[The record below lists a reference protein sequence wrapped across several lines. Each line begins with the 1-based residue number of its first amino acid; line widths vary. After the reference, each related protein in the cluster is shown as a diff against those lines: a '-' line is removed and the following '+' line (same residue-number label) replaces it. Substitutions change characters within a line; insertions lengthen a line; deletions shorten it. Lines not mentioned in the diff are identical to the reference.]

1 MSMPARSPA
10 EVALSLAE
18 ALVLSSN
25 VPLLLLDGDL
35 NIVATSASFIQ
46 TFEMVSIPA
55 PGGGLAEF
63 SRGEW
68 NSPRLR
74 SLLKATA
81 NGQAAISAYEMD
93 LVRAGRPDRKLVL
106 NAQKLDYGDDAD
118 VRVLLTIADVTDARL
133 AEKLKDDLL
142 REKAILLQE
151 LQHRVAN
158 SLQIIASVLMLSA
171 RRVNSDETRR
181 HLYDAHNRV
190 MSVATLQ
197 KRLSVSTV
205 GSVLLG
211 SYFTDLCES
220 IAASMIADPE
230 QLVLTVQCDESV
242 AEAEV
247 SVSLGLIVTE
257 LVINALKH
265 AFPGGRR
272 GTISVD
278 YRSDPSG
285 WTLKVQD
292 DGVGMPSHDAHS
304 KRGLGS
310 SIVTALARQLN
321 AQVEIADGQPGT
333 QVRIIHAE
341 VSAGTESELVAAI

>member
-1 MSMPARSPA
+1 MTIHTRSPA

-18 ALVLSSN
+18 ALVVSSN

-35 NIVATSASFIQ
+35 NIVATSASFFHIFQ
-46 TFEMVSIPA
+46 VDPMF
-55 PGGGLAEF
+55 PGGSLATF
-63 SRGEW
+63 SNGEW
-68 NSPRLR
+68 NLPRLR

-81 NGQAAISAYEMD
+81 SGQAAISAYEMD
-93 LVRAGRPDRKLVL
+93 LVRVGRPDRKLVL
-106 NAQKLDYGDDAD
+106 NAQKLDYGQDEV
-118 VRVLLTIADVTDARL
+118 VRVLLTIADVTDARQ
-133 AEKLKDDLL
+133 AEKLRDDLL

-181 HLYDAHNRV
+181 HLFDAHNRV

-197 KRLSVSTV
+197 KRLSMTTAGTV
-205 GSVLLG
+205 HLG
-211 SYFTDLCES
+211 SYFNDLCES

-230 QLVLTVQCDESV
+230 QLTLTAQSDESV
-242 AEAEV
+242 VEAEV

-272 GTISVD
+272 GTINVD
-278 YRSDPSG
+278 YRSDDSA
-285 WTLKVQD
+285 WTLRVRD
-292 DGVGMPSHDAHS
+292 DGVGMPSKAAPS
-304 KRGLGS
+304 KGGLGT
-310 SIVTALARQLN
+310 SIVMALAQQLD
-321 AQVEIADGQPGT
+321 AQVEIGDGHPGT
-333 QVRIIHAE
+333 QVRIVHFA
-341 VSAGTESELVAAI
+341 VAAGTEAELAAAI